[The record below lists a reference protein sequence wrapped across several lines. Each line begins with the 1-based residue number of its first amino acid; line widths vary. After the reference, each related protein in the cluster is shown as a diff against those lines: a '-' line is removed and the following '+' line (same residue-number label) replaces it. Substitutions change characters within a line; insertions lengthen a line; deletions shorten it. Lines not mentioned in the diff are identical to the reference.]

1 MGTQCRL
8 KRAAPWASHALAGRQ
23 PVGTADGRLVPEK
36 KVSEMEQ
43 TKEASMSAV
52 LFDEYGPPE
61 VLRLERVP
69 KPEAGPG
76 EVLVRVRAAGVN
88 PGDWQM
94 RSGWAAE
101 TFGLSLPLPF
111 TPGYD
116 LEGVVEAAG
125 SGATRYRAGDRVFGM
140 MANAGAYAEYAAVSE
155 TRLAQLPA
163 SLDDIR
169 AAGVPMSAFT
179 AWTAVH
185 VQACVE
191 PSQTVL
197 INGASG
203 GVGHFAVQ
211 FAKLVGAHV
220 IAVSSGRNL
229 AFSRSLGADAVFD
242 YETDDWKALEGQ
254 AHAVIDTVGGERT
267 DMLVRSLRR
276 GGTLVPVG
284 WGRYSQELAEERG
297 VGVQELLMAPFDADR
312 LARIGE
318 LLAAGELRVE
328 IGKALPLAEA
338 ARAHELSESRR
349 ARGKIVL
356 YTGDDVPSPSAIE

>member
-1 MGTQCRL
+1 MI
-8 KRAAPWASHALAGRQ
+8 
-23 PVGTADGRLVPEK
+23 
-36 KVSEMEQ
+36 
-43 TKEASMSAV
+43 AV
-52 LFDEYGPPE
+52 RFREYGPPD
-61 VLRLERVP
+61 VLRHESVP
-69 KPEAGPG
+69 KPAAGPG

-101 TFGLSLPLPF
+101 KFGVSLPLPF

-116 LEGVVEAAG
+116 LAGVVEAAG
-125 SGATRYRAGDRVFGM
+125 PGVAKYRTGDRVFGM
-140 MANAGAYAEYAAVSE
+140 TANAGAYAAYAAVAE
-155 TRLAQLPA
+155 TRLAPLPS

-185 VQACVE
+185 MQARAEVG
-191 PSQTVL
+191 QTVL

-211 FAKLVGAHV
+211 FAKLAGAHV

-242 YETDDWKALEGQ
+242 YETGDWSSLEGQ

-267 DMLVRSLRR
+267 DALVRCLRP

-284 WGRYSQELAEERG
+284 WGRYSQELAKARG
-297 VGVQELLMAPFDADR
+297 VFVQELLMAPFDADR

-318 LLAAGELRVE
+318 QLATGELRVV

-349 ARGKIVL
+349 VRGKLVL
-356 YTGDDVPSPSAIE
+356 YLEDDMPSSSAVE